1 MNTVRPIVYVVDDD
15 RTVCQSIDFLL
26 GVIDVDVRL
35 YARAEHFLDN
45 YQPGI
50 PGCLLLDVRMP
61 GMSGLDLQETMRQKD
76 IDLPV
81 IFISGHGDIPM
92 VVRTMQKGALDFLQK
107 PFNDQRLLDLV
118 QEGIA
123 IDRTRRTER
132 REEIIA
138 GARFELLTPRERNT
152 LELILQGMTNK
163 EMATTLGIS
172 PKTIETHRARIMEKM
187 QVDSLAGLMRAWQ
200 TIERVLARREG
211 R

>member
-1 MNTVRPIVYVVDDD
+1 MNTIRSIVYVVDDEHTI
-15 RTVCQSIDFLL
+15 RQSIEFLL

-35 YARAEHFLDN
+35 YARAEEFLAD

-61 GMSGLDLQETMRQKD
+61 GMSGLDLQEAMRQKD

-81 IFISGHGDIPM
+81 VFISGHGDIPM

-107 PFNDQRLLDLV
+107 PFNDQKLLDLV
-118 QEGIA
+118 QKGIE
-123 IDRTRRTER
+123 IDRVRRSER
-132 REEIIA
+132 RAEIIA
-138 GARFELLTPRERNT
+138 GARYELLTPRERHT
-152 LELILQGMTNK
+152 LKLMLQGMTNK
-163 EMATTLGIS
+163 EMAAELGIS

-187 QVDSLAGLMRAWQ
+187 QVDSMAGLMRAWQ
-200 TIERVLARREG
+200 TVERMQARRET

>member
-1 MNTVRPIVYVVDDD
+1 MNPVRPIVYVVDDD
-15 RTVCQSIDFLL
+15 RNVRQSIDFLL
-26 GVIDVDVRL
+26 GVIEVDVRL
-35 YARAEHFLDN
+35 HARAEEFLVD
-45 YQPGI
+45 YEPGI

-61 GMSGLDLQETMRQKD
+61 GMSGLDLQEAMRQQD
-76 IDLPV
+76 IDLPI

-123 IDRTRRTER
+123 IDRTRRAER

-152 LELILQGMTNK
+152 LELILRGMTNK
-163 EMATTLGIS
+163 EMAIALGIS

-200 TIERVLARREG
+200 VIERLQARREG

>member
-1 MNTVRPIVYVVDDD
+1 MNAVRPIVYVVDDD
-15 RTVCQSIDFLL
+15 RNVRQSIAFLL
-26 GVIDVDVRL
+26 GVIDVEVRL
-35 YARAEHFLDN
+35 YSRSEEFLDS

-61 GMSGLDLQETMRQKD
+61 GMSGLDLQETMRQKE

-81 IFISGHGDIPM
+81 VFISGHGDIPM

-118 QEGIA
+118 QEGIE
-123 IDRTRRTER
+123 IDRARRSAR

-152 LELILQGMTNK
+152 LELILQGLTNK
-163 EMATTLGIS
+163 EMAHALGIS

-200 TIERVLARREG
+200 TIERAQARRG
-211 R
+211 SR

>member
-1 MNTVRPIVYVVDDD
+1 MNAVRPIVYVVDDD
-15 RTVCQSIDFLL
+15 RNVRQSIAFLL

-35 YARAEHFLDN
+35 YSHSEEFLDN

-61 GMSGLDLQETMRQKD
+61 GMSGLDLQEAMRQKE

-81 IFISGHGDIPM
+81 VFISGHGDIPM

-118 QEGIA
+118 QEGIE
-123 IDRTRRTER
+123 IDRARRSAR

-152 LELILQGMTNK
+152 LELILQGLTNK
-163 EMATTLGIS
+163 EMATALGIS

-200 TIERVLARREG
+200 TIERAQTRRGG

>member
-1 MNTVRPIVYVVDDD
+1 MNPVRPIVYVVDDD
-15 RTVCQSIDFLL
+15 RNVRQSIDFLL
-26 GVIDVDVRL
+26 GVIEVDVRL
-35 YARAEHFLDN
+35 HARAEEFLDH

-61 GMSGLDLQETMRQKD
+61 GMSGLDLQEAMRQQD
-76 IDLPV
+76 IDLPI

-123 IDRTRRTER
+123 IDRTRRAER

-152 LELILQGMTNK
+152 LELILRGMTNK
-163 EMATTLGIS
+163 EMAIALGIS

-200 TIERVLARREG
+200 VIERLQARREG